1 LSAMKKV
8 LQFRRLCELN
18 VIEQVLHV
26 TETSIIRDAWQRQQR
41 VSVHGW
47 IYGIENGLLQDLSL
61 CISQPSE
68 VEQKYHASVDGLVKS
83 AG

>member
-1 LSAMKKV
+1 
-8 LQFRRLCELN
+8 LN

-26 TETSIIRDAWQRQQR
+26 TETSIIRNAWQRQQR
-41 VSVHGW
+41 VSIHGW

-61 CISQPSE
+61 CISQPGE
-68 VEQKYHASVDGLVKS
+68 VEQKYHAAVDGLVKS